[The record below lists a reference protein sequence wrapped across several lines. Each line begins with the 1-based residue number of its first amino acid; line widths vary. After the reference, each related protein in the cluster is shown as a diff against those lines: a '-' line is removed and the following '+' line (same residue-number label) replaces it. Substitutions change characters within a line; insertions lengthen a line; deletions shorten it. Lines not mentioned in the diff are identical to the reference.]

1 MHLKEIKEAVDRGEI
16 VHWASR
22 GYTVEKWLPF
32 GHHSQDPKNDRYTV
46 VCTHNGSAIGLTHQD
61 GFTMNGS
68 PVQFFKRGDH
78 DAEVLA
84 RVYSDLWLHPV
95 F

>member
-1 MHLKEIKEAVDRGEI
+1 MHVKEIKEAVDRGEI

-32 GHHSQDPKNDRYTV
+32 GEQSPTGNARYTV
-46 VCTHNGSAIGLTHQD
+46 VCTHNGSACGLTHLD
-61 GFTMNGS
+61 GVTMNGA
-68 PVQFFKRGDH
+68 PVQFYKRGDH